1 MTSTPP
7 ATSAQQRRVQWKTID
22 KALAPYSTESLLV
35 LLEAALMAPTCS
47 RFHDHLLLLWTRVI
61 RSGRRSGAMVMAE
74 VLPVLVEAA
83 VQGAPGRGVLTEGK
97 PNDVRA
103 GVRFAGMLLHPGDL
117 DHPLLVL
124 RSLRLTACAVDE
136 HLLGAVGFG
145 LGDVIELAV
154 RYTDRRMRE
163 CVYAWPT
170 SEEGPDGETI
180 SCWLTQASV
189 DAVAVAERDCL
200 DDIVSACDHPKRA
213 HRALAWLTA
222 DIGKLKLKY
231 DPMRQLLG
239 PVLAVRAH
247 GRRIPV
253 PASEALQAVT
263 AAAEQ
268 LLRQLGFNQDLA
280 QRVQNL
286 AVIRVADV
294 LHLHSVP
301 RPDEVARISAP
312 QLRLEVAVVSAL
324 LDGDL
329 GPRVEAAR
337 RVLLEET
344 SPEQGRLV
352 VYAGPRFLVREVVTD
367 TLMVHVEELAEM
379 AADAGG
385 NPATLALFV
394 WEMTQHPGVD
404 AIAYLHLLDAWGSWR
419 RNGTL
424 LAPGESA
431 PEVAVI
437 PRRGRDL
444 SWDRAATWAPI
455 DKVLADAGLPA
466 SVEWTA
472 TKIVDLP
479 DGAAGLQADLHHYAT
494 PTAAAAVSTH
504 PPLAVTVRPGP
515 PGEAPLDFPGL
526 IGLADAIRTT
536 ITAHPVIAQHFN
548 LPDQVPI
555 TVELT
560 QALADPAQL
569 PNDGTDTEAPADGL
583 RLLVSADPPSTTVR
597 LVLGPDFLGAFA
609 GDGREGHRALGQAL
623 HHCASQ
629 VREGRDAGNGP
640 DAGPFTK
647 AWNQADPVLALNVFE
662 NPWPAQTPE
671 YAVPDGEH
679 VQIRALR
686 SAAAAV
692 REAGVPA
699 GLWRGRDAVRPA
711 EQVLHALEAL
721 IDTEIRSFEPALTT
735 ELARHLNAAWCARTH
750 RHHELLFNLAAPWAD
765 NWVGEAQRRTS
776 DDSVATSALN
786 LLLQEALATPPQG
799 DRAVDLL
806 AVADLIALAELIL
819 YSGIT
824 AVAGARGLHGLE
836 LQVHATGVFHIDQP
850 DAEDPTATTTHLGLD
865 QKAWTRARHHHWLA
879 QSRQSTLADLPAP
892 PHVGPRTH
900 RTPGVFTALR
910 PAPGSSLARADQEL
924 CRAWGFGFDAL
935 GAVLGT
941 AVDWPTGPE
950 GYGITT
956 PDELAR
962 EAAAWSGVPISET
975 SAAIDPL
982 VLDRGNAADDREHRY
997 TEVERRPR
1005 LTTHPLISADPGQL
1019 LLLPWAIHTAQE
1031 VYAAAF
1037 QDGRLPHRDLPAR
1050 VRGALAKHRQAIEQQ
1065 LERDIAAI
1073 ANRLGLPHVA
1083 NFREKDAER
1092 AGLPTTG
1099 GEVDLLIADPATAR
1113 LWVVEAKHPHPGHA
1127 PHAVIQHIRR
1137 FTDPKDGYLTKVLR
1151 KVDAVASNPQA
1162 VALACAAPTDGPWRV
1177 VPLIVT
1183 QAIDPTAFI
1192 ADPRVAFTITDY
1204 LDQVLT
1210 TPADPGPGWWTPPDE
1225 YTARS

>member
-7 ATSAQQRRVQWKTID
+7 PTSAQQRRVQWKTID

-61 RSGRRSGAMVMAE
+61 RSGLRSGAVATAE
-74 VLPVLVEAA
+74 VLPVLVEAV
-83 VQGAPGRGVLTEGK
+83 VQAAPGRGVLTEGE

-117 DHPLLVL
+117 DHSLLVL
-124 RSLRLTACAVDE
+124 RSLQLTASAVDQ
-136 HLLGAVGFG
+136 HLVGAVGFG

-154 RYTDRRMRE
+154 RYTDRRVGE
-163 CVYAWPT
+163 STHAWPAP
-170 SEEGPDGETI
+170 EEGPDGQTI
-180 SCWLTQASV
+180 SCWLTQAGV
-189 DAVAVAERDCL
+189 DAVAAAERDCL
-200 DDIVSACDHPKRA
+200 DDIVSACGQPERVR
-213 HRALAWLTA
+213 RALAWLTA
-222 DIGKLKLKY
+222 DIGKLNLKY

-253 PASEALQAVT
+253 PAGEALQAVT

-268 LLRQLGFNQDLA
+268 LLRQVGFNQDLA
-280 QRVQNL
+280 QRVQDL
-286 AVIRVADV
+286 AVVRVADV
-294 LHLHSVP
+294 LQLDSVP
-301 RPDEVARISAP
+301 RPDDVARISAP

-324 LDGDL
+324 LDGHL

-337 RVLLEET
+337 KALLEQA

-352 VYAGPRFLVREVVTD
+352 VYAGPRFLVREAVTD

-379 AADAGG
+379 AADADGD
-385 NPATLALFV
+385 PATLALFV
-394 WEMTQHPGVD
+394 LEMTQHPGVD
-404 AIAYLHLLDAWGSWR
+404 AIAYFHLLDAWSSWR
-419 RNGTL
+419 RNGAL

-431 PEVAVI
+431 PEVAVV
-437 PRRGRDL
+437 PLRGRDL

-466 SVEWTA
+466 SGQWTA

-479 DGAAGLQADLHHYAT
+479 DGAAGLQADLHHYAS
-494 PTAAAAVSTH
+494 PTAAVAVSTH
-504 PPLAVTVRPGP
+504 PPLAVIVRPSP
-515 PGEAPLDFPGL
+515 PGNAQLDFQGL
-526 IGLADAIRTT
+526 IGLADAVRTT
-536 ITAHPVIAQHFN
+536 ITAHPVIARHFT

-555 TVELT
+555 TVHLT
-560 QALADPAQL
+560 QAPADPAQL
-569 PNDGTDTEAPADGL
+569 PDDGTDTEAPADAL
-583 RLLVSADPPSTTVR
+583 RLLVSVDPPSATIR
-597 LVLGPDFLGAFA
+597 LVLEPDFLWAFA
-609 GDGREGHRALGQAL
+609 GDGREGHRALGRAL
-623 HHCASQ
+623 YHCASQ

-640 DAGPFTK
+640 DAGPFTT
-647 AWNQADPVLALNVFE
+647 AWNQANPVLAFNAFKNV
-662 NPWPAQTPE
+662 WPAQSLDYT
-671 YAVPDGEH
+671 VPGGEH
-679 VQIRALR
+679 VQVRALR
-686 SAAAAV
+686 SAAAAI
-692 REAGVPA
+692 REAGVPV

-711 EQVLHALEAL
+711 EQVLHRLEAL
-721 IDTEIRSFEPALTT
+721 LATEIRSFEPALTT
-735 ELARHLNAAWCARTH
+735 ELSRHLNAAWCVRTH

-765 NWVGEAQRRTS
+765 NWVQEAQQRTT
-776 DDSVATSALN
+776 DDSMVTSALN

-799 DRAVDLL
+799 DRTVDLL
-806 AVADLIALAELIL
+806 AVADLVALAELIL
-819 YSGIT
+819 HSGIT

-850 DAEDPTATTTHLGLD
+850 DTEDPIATATHLGLD

-892 PHVGPRTH
+892 LHVGPQPH
-900 RTPGVFTALR
+900 RTPAAFTALR
-910 PAPGSSLARADQEL
+910 PAPGSSVARADHEL
-924 CRAWGFGFDAL
+924 RRAWGFGFDAL
-935 GAVLGT
+935 VAVLGT

-956 PDELAR
+956 PDELAH
-962 EAAAWSGVPISET
+962 EAAAWSGLPISET
-975 SAAIDPL
+975 RAAINSL
-982 VLDRGNAADDREHRY
+982 ILDHGNAADDREHRY

-1019 LLLPWAIHTAQE
+1019 LLLPWVIHTAQE
-1031 VYAAAF
+1031 VYEAAF
-1037 QDGRLPHRDLPAR
+1037 QDGRLPHRDLPAP

-1065 LERDIAAI
+1065 LERDIAAV

-1083 NFREKDAER
+1083 NFREEDAER

-1099 GEVDLLIADPATAR
+1099 GEIDLLVADPATAR

-1127 PHAVIQHIRR
+1127 PHAIIQHIKR

-1151 KVDAVASNPQA
+1151 KVDAVATNPQA
-1162 VALACAAPTDGPWRV
+1162 AALACAAPTDDTWRV

-1192 ADPRVAFTITDY
+1192 ADPSVAFTITDY